1 MSISQRPTYFYR
13 AMTATDVPAAH
24 ALSVQ
29 LKWPHRLEDWA
40 MLQRVAQGFVVED
53 QGRLIGTAFT
63 CAQGNYA
70 TIGLVIVDDEYQGQ
84 GIGRKLME
92 LAIEACGSRTAV
104 LNATLVGAPLYASQG
119 FVDFGHI
126 QQHQGQA
133 LVPAPLE
140 LELAA
145 GERCRELSEADHA
158 ELIELAN
165 AGSGLER
172 SVVLNDLFE
181 VVEHSA
187 GIERDG
193 HLCAF
198 ALLRPFGRGRCIGPV
213 IAQNLEQAQHLIAV
227 LLAQVPD
234 AFVRIDIPSNS
245 GLAPW
250 LEEAGLKQVDTVAQ
264 MARGTPPQAT
274 GAVRQFAPVT
284 QAIG

>member
-1 MSISQRPTYFYR
+1 MSTSQRPTYFYR
-13 AMTATDVPAAH
+13 SMTAADVPAAH

-63 CAQGNYA
+63 CPQGSHA

-92 LAIEACGSRTAV
+92 LAIEACGSRTAI
-104 LNATLVGAPLYASQG
+104 LNATLAGAPLYASQG
-119 FVDFGHI
+119 FVDFGHV

-133 LVPAPLE
+133 LSPAPQ
-140 LELAA
+140 ELAA
-145 GERCRELSEADHA
+145 GERCRALSETDHA
-158 ELIELAN
+158 ELINLAN
-165 AGSGLER
+165 AASGLDREA
-172 SVVLNDLFE
+172 VLNDLFE
-181 VVEHSA
+181 VVEASV
-187 GIERDG
+187 GVERDG
-193 HLCAF
+193 CLCAF

-213 IAQNLEQAQHLIAV
+213 VAQNLEQARHLIAV
-227 LLAQVPD
+227 LLAKVPD

-264 MARGTPPQAT
+264 MARGTPPQAS
-274 GAVRQFAPVT
+274 GAVQQFALVT

>member
-1 MSISQRPTYFYR
+1 
-13 AMTATDVPAAH
+13 
-24 ALSVQ
+24 
-29 LKWPHRLEDWA
+29 

-63 CAQGNYA
+63 CAQGSYA
-70 TIGLVIVDDEYQGQ
+70 TIGLVIVSDEYQGQ

-92 LAIEACGSRTAV
+92 LAIEACGSRTAI
-104 LNATLVGAPLYASQG
+104 LNATLAGAPLYASQG

-126 QQHQGQA
+126 QQHQGPA
-133 LVPAPLE
+133 LAPAAQ
-140 LELAA
+140 ELAA
-145 GERCRELSEADHA
+145 DESCRSLTEADHA
-158 ELIELAN
+158 ELLKLAN
-165 AGSGLER
+165 AGTGLDR
-172 SVVLNDLFE
+172 ATVLNDLFD
-181 VVEHSA
+181 VVEHSV

-213 IAQNLEQAQHLIAV
+213 IAENPEQAKHLIAV

-264 MARGTPPQAT
+264 MARGTPPEAT
-274 GAVRQFAPVT
+274 GAVRQFALVT

>member
-1 MSISQRPTYFYR
+1 MSLSQRPTYVYR
-13 AMTATDVPAAH
+13 SMTAADVPAAH

-63 CAQGNYA
+63 CPQGSHA

-84 GIGRKLME
+84 GIGRRLME
-92 LAIEACGSRTAV
+92 QAIEACGSRTAI
-104 LNATLVGAPLYASQG
+104 LNATLAGAPLYASQG
-119 FVDFGHI
+119 FVDFGHV

-133 LVPAPLE
+133 LVPAPQA
-140 LELAA
+140 LAA
-145 GERCRELSEADHA
+145 DERCRSLTAADHA
-158 ELIELAN
+158 ELIQLAN
-165 AGSGLER
+165 AGTGLDR
-172 SVVLNDLFE
+172 TAVLNDLFN
-181 VVEHSA
+181 VVEHSI
-187 GIERDG
+187 GLERDG

-213 IAQNLEQAQHLIAV
+213 VAETPEQARHLIAV
-227 LLAQVPD
+227 LLAKVPD

-245 GLAPW
+245 GLASW
-250 LEEAGLKQVDTVAQ
+250 LEEAGLKHVDTVAQ
-264 MARGTPPQAT
+264 MARGTPPEAT
-274 GAVRQFAPVT
+274 GAVRQFALVT

>member
-1 MSISQRPTYFYR
+1 MSSSQRPLYFYR
-13 AMTATDVPAAH
+13 AMTAADVPSAH

-63 CAQGNYA
+63 CAQGDYA

-92 LAIEACGSRTAV
+92 LAIEACGSRTAI
-104 LNATLVGAPLYASQG
+104 LNATLAGAPLYASQG
-119 FVDFGHI
+119 FVDSGHI

-133 LVPAPLE
+133 LVPVVQA
-140 LELAA
+140 LAE
-145 GERCRELSEADHA
+145 GERCRSLTEADHA
-158 ELIELAN
+158 PLIELAN
-165 AGSGLER
+165 AGSGLDR
-172 SVVLNDLFE
+172 TAVLNDLSG
-181 VVEHSA
+181 VVEHCV

-193 HLCAF
+193 QLCAF

-213 IAQNLEQAQHLIAV
+213 IAQNLEQARHLIAV
-227 LLAQVPD
+227 LLARVPD
-234 AFVRIDIPSNS
+234 AFVRIDIPAHC

-250 LEEAGLKQVDTVAQ
+250 LEEAGLKKVDSVAQ
-264 MARGTPPQAT
+264 MARGTPPQAS
-274 GAVRQFAPVT
+274 GAVQQFALVT

>member
-1 MSISQRPTYFYR
+1 MSISQRPTYLYR
-13 AMTATDVPAAH
+13 SMTAADVPSAH

-53 QGRLIGTAFT
+53 QKRLIGSAFA
-63 CAQGNYA
+63 CAQGRYA
-70 TIGLVIVDDEYQGQ
+70 TIGLVIVNDEYQGQ

-92 LAIEACGSRTAV
+92 LALEACGSRTAI
-104 LNATLVGAPLYASQG
+104 LNATLAGAPLYASQG

-133 LVPAPLE
+133 LALAPQD
-140 LELAA
+140 LAA
-145 GERCRELSEADHA
+145 GERCRPLTEADQA
-158 ELIELAN
+158 KLIALAN
-165 AGSGLER
+165 AGSGLDR
-172 SVVLNDLFE
+172 QAVLNDLFD
-181 VVEHSA
+181 VVEHSV
-187 GIERDG
+187 GIEQDG
-193 HLCAF
+193 QLCAF

-213 IAQNLEQAQHLIAV
+213 IAQNPEQARHLIAV
-227 LLAQVPD
+227 LLARVPD

-250 LEEAGLKQVDTVAQ
+250 LEEAGLKHVDTVAQ

-274 GAVRQFAPVT
+274 GAVQQFALVT